1 MSAHERV
8 RIKVYLLTAAG
19 LMARAE
25 SEREKEKK
33 NGLGKQAALLLLCV
47 LLCGIRID
55 GTELPPSVRADATS
69 SPEDISDTDAW
80 TNYR

>member
-1 MSAHERV
+1 MNARV
-8 RIKVYLLTAAG
+8 RIKVYLLTTAG

-33 NGLGKQAALLLLCV
+33 NGLGKQAALLLCM

-55 GTELPPSVRADATS
+55 EAESPPSTRADATS
-69 SPEDISDTDAW
+69 SLEDIISDTDAW